1 MTNFNLSILL
11 ILFLMAVFILI
22 SILMKKLFVNY
33 GKQISIFLE
42 NRNNLLL
49 QSLKNF
55 REIKIFNI
63 QTIIKILFK
72 SMSQN

>member
-22 SILMKKLFVNY
+22 SILMKNY
-33 GKQISIFLE
+33 LLIMANKYQFLE

-63 QTIIKILFK
+63 QNIIKILFK